1 MKVGIEAIQFDVPK
15 LYLPIEDL
23 AQNRN
28 IEPEKLTKGLGLH
41 KMSFLDVNQDII
53 TLGSNALYK
62 LIQQEHLKP
71 SEIARI
77 YVGTESSVDNSKP
90 IASYI
95 LQVVEQKIGLNSFQ
109 NCDVVDFTFA
119 CIGAVDALQ
128 NCVDYIR
135 LNPTKKAIVI
145 STDNAKYDLNSTG
158 EYTQGAGS
166 IAMLVTSNPSIIS
179 FSSETGVSTSGV
191 FDFFKPKITLEKT
204 AITNNPKNED
214 WFGVLETEITISKE
228 QPVFDGQYSNSC
240 YINRITEAYEHYKRE
255 SHQNGI
261 VFNNWELIFMHLP
274 YCFQGRRTFIE
285 IFANENPT
293 LLEQQQGENQKD
305 KMRVLSK
312 TEEYL
317 TLVNQKIKPTEIAS
331 GDVGNIYT
339 GSIFLGFLSALYF
352 NLKENISL
360 TDKKTGFIAYG
371 SGSKSKV
378 FEGTI
383 EENWQSKIEKTYLF
397 EVLEKRTAID
407 FETYEK
413 LHKKEL
419 KTAVLNPSSEF
430 VLDYIEKENPVLKGA
445 RYYKFVE

>member
-53 TLGSNALYK
+53 TLGSNVLYK

-128 NCVDYIR
+128 SCVDYIR

-166 IAMLVTSNPSIIS
+166 IAMLITSNPSIIS

-255 SHQNGI
+255 SHQI
-261 VFNNWELIFMHLP
+261 DVIFNNWELIFMHLP

-305 KMRVLSK
+305 KMRALSK
-312 TEEYL
+312 SEEYL

-360 TDKKTGFIAYG
+360 ADKKTGFIAYG
-371 SGSKSKV
+371 SSSKSKV
-378 FEGTI
+378 FEATI
-383 EENWQSKIEKTYLF
+383 EENWQSKIKKTNLF
-397 EVLEKRTAID
+397 EVLDQRTAID

-419 KTAVLNPSSEF
+419 KTAVLNPSNEF